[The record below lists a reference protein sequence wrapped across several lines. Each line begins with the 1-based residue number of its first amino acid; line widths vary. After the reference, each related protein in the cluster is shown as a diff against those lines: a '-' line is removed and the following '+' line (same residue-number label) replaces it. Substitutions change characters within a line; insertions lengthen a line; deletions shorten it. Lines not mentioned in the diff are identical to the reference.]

1 MGLLEVL
8 PKIPKLLKLI
18 RKTYINILEVD
29 PVLVITI
36 DAPDFAFRVL
46 KKIKKKNCQFKTL
59 HIVAP
64 TVWAWKANRA
74 KKCLD
79 L

>member
-1 MGLLEVL
+1 MGLFEVL

-18 RKTYINILEVD
+18 HITYLNILEVKPD
-29 PVLVITI
+29 LIITI
-36 DAPDFAFRVL
+36 DAPDFSFRVL
-46 KKIKKKNCQFKTL
+46 KKIKNKNNNLRTL

-64 TVWAWKANRA
+64 SVWAWKSNRA
-74 KKCLD
+74 KKWLN